1 MMTYK
6 DMITLATNERKAKTN
21 KTKIVAVIHG
31 FPLCEDGAEA
41 VYKLIRDGYTVIT
54 RPSIIGVELTEDT
67 KKLLEENWRQS
78 IKMSD
83 MVYVVNPEVGIND
96 DMFEQIFYAAFICKK
111 IVFMNEIED
120 LSKIK
125 CPKCG
130 VPHLTF
136 DVDVN
141 YVLGSN
147 KSPFYSLSLLCMK
160 TDTKHSTPRLDTY
173 NTILLNIFKERHNIK

>member
-6 DMITLATNERKAKTN
+6 DMIALATNERKSKTN
-21 KTKIVAVIHG
+21 TKKIVAVIDDY
-31 FPLCEDGAEA
+31 PLCPDGVEELH
-41 VYKLIRDGYTVIT
+41 KLISDGYTLIS
-54 RPSIIGVELTEDT
+54 RPMFGSESTEDM

-83 MVYVVNPEVGIND
+83 MVYVANQFEITD

-141 YVLGSN
+141 YVRGSD

-173 NTILLNIFKERHNIK
+173 NAMLLNIFKERHNIK